1 MNKSDL
7 RTIYKHKRKSLTQ
20 SEIDTLSLKI
30 ANQTLKLP
38 IWEAS
43 FYHLF
48 LTIKPLKEV
57 ETEPLMSILFGKD
70 KHIVVPKSDI
80 SSCEMTHFLLSDNT
94 IIKPNIWN
102 IPEPQN
108 GIQIQ
113 HSQLQVI
120 FVPLLAFDQK
130 GQRVGYGKGFYEL
143 FLKSCPKAIKIG
155 LSFFGAVDEIEDKS
169 TQDIPLDY
177 CITPNQIY
185 QFN

>member
-70 KHIVVPKSDI
+70 KYIVVPKSDI

-130 GQRVGYGKGFYEL
+130 GQGVGYGKGFYDL

>member
-38 IWEAS
+38 
-43 FYHLF
+43 
-48 LTIKPLKEV
+48 
-57 ETEPLMSILFGKD
+57 MSILFGKD

-130 GQRVGYGKGFYEL
+130 GQRVGYGKGFYDL

>member
-1 MNKSDL
+1 MNKKDL
-7 RTIYKHKRKSLTQ
+7 RTTYKHKRKSLTQ

-70 KHIVVPKSDI
+70 KHIVVSKSDI
-80 SSCEMTHFLLSDNT
+80 SSCKMTHFLLSDNT
-94 IIKPNIWN
+94 IIKPSIWN

-130 GQRVGYGKGFYEL
+130 GQRVGYGKGFYDL

>member
-1 MNKSDL
+1 
-7 RTIYKHKRKSLTQ
+7 
-20 SEIDTLSLKI
+20 
-30 ANQTLKLP
+30 
-38 IWEAS
+38 
-43 FYHLF
+43 
-48 LTIKPLKEV
+48 
-57 ETEPLMSILFGKD
+57 
-70 KHIVVPKSDI
+70 
-80 SSCEMTHFLLSDNT
+80 MTHFLLSDNT

-130 GQRVGYGKGFYEL
+130 GQRVGYGKGFYDL

>member
-57 ETEPLMSILFGKD
+57 ETEPLMSILFGKY

-130 GQRVGYGKGFYEL
+130 GQRVGYGKGFYDL